1 MRPATHS
8 LTTKILLLLMPKF
21 YVFPTLLLLS
31 LMTAAQTL
39 HAQCAASALPTPIS
53 CFGAANGSIQLSVAN
68 GAAPYTWLGSVN
80 GVPQPPFT
88 ETNNSLVLS
97 NLLPGAYQ
105 FTVTDNA
112 GCTAVANALLTQ
124 PTALSL
130 STAITPALCFGG
142 STGFIDLT
150 ATGGTGTR
158 AYLWSNGSTTQ
169 DLSNLSAGTYC
180 VTVTDA
186 NGCTASTC
194 ATVPQ
199 SQPIL
204 TSTGVSNVACFGGST
219 GAINLNASG
228 GTGTFTFNWSHLPG
242 NNDPEDLS
250 SLSAGTYT
258 VTITDANGCTRTNST
273 TVTQPTA
280 IALSTSPIPV
290 KCHGGS
296 DGAIDLSVSGGTG
309 TYTYRWNDAHTTQDR
324 SKLSAGTYTVTVTDA
339 SKCTATA
346 SVVVGEPAQVL
357 IAPTVTDVA
366 CGGNIGAIT
375 FGTLPGYTF
384 VWSNG
389 SPTLDLSNLPVGTYT
404 VTLTS
409 PIGCTTTVS
418 TTLGMALSLVK
429 TDPAA
434 TCSPG
439 ATGSLDL
446 TVTKGSGGYTFQ
458 WSNNA
463 ATEDQSNLAP
473 GTYTV
478 TVTESA
484 GCTATASATIV
495 QPAALEIAA
504 FPLPNPCAGV
514 FSGKIKLDVTSG
526 HSAPYSVTW
535 ASGAFSKTQNDLPG
549 EPFTL
554 NAPTLGDYTITVTNA
569 LGCTATATA
578 TLAAGDLI
586 ELSVAVTD
594 VSCFGNND
602 GSIDL
607 TVTGGPSVCSY
618 AWSNGSTTQDLNNL
632 SPGTYTVTV
641 TDCNIG
647 CTATASAT
655 VGEPT
660 RLVAT
665 AAATPV
671 ACFGGTDG
679 SISLSVTGGT
689 QPYEYNWTHTV
700 NTQNAQNLAPGTY
713 TVTVTDASGCT
724 TTASATVTQPAAA
737 QILMLDS
744 ASPPSSC
751 AAADGTLTLSAPAGS
766 QPPYL
771 FAWSNGT
778 ASGTGSGLVLSGL
791 IAGPYTVT
799 LTDGQ
804 GCTSSAALAQNSQ
817 MAAIPASS
825 PTSTCTAEDG
835 AIQISMLGNFV
846 APFTYIWRRGAL
858 NGSGSAT
865 NPDFDINDLRQGD
878 YTVEVRDAA
887 GCFASVQVNVGQGTT
902 NLTAIATASTTTCG
916 QNNGVATASVSG
928 GMPVFGFQWSN
939 GWAFPTMANLPPG
952 TYTVTVTEGGSGCTA
967 TASAT
972 VGASASNISNMTA
985 TPVAATCNGFNGR
998 LTVNATGTV
1007 QAVVLN
1013 WSNGF
1018 DSGIF
1023 TAPSLPANLNN
1034 LLPGNYTVTLT
1045 DGSGCSATATAVL
1058 GIVGPPIEASATA
1071 TAPSTC
1077 TAADGSIEVNFT
1089 GGTAPLAY
1097 AWANGPQSGNGG
1109 GISGNSFTISGLSP
1123 GFHSITL
1130 TDAVGCQDFL
1140 WVEVSSPASFQLSA
1154 TGVAP
1159 TACTLGDGAIL
1170 VETTGGEAPYT
1181 YQWWRDGVPGQSGG
1195 SNAPSFSIPDLVA
1208 GHYYLTV
1215 KSGGCTA
1222 VEPLVVLPEPVMVMA
1237 NFTTTP
1243 ASCGNNNGTVDLTA
1257 TGGSTPFN
1265 YNWTHLP
1272 GTNDPEDLTNVAP
1285 GSYTVVITEGAGC
1298 TAAATVQVEGAPLL
1312 QAFLSTTSA
1321 STCTAADGS
1330 ISLFV
1335 SGGTA
1340 PFRFDWS
1347 HLPGNDDPEDLTG
1360 VAAGSYTVT
1369 VTDALNCT
1377 TVRTALVTSQV
1388 MQVFATATNGSCL
1401 GQPTGIITVDVTAA
1415 ASAVP
1420 PYSYTWIRSGG
1431 GTGNASNIAAEP
1443 FQITGLVNGSYT
1455 VTVTNG
1461 EGCTR
1466 ALNVF
1471 VAQGSNINISA
1482 TPTAVSCFGLNDGAI
1497 ELTVTGGVSPYE
1509 FNWTGTAGFA
1519 STQQN
1524 ISGLLAGSY
1533 RVTVTDFAGCTRVS
1547 NLIFVDQPGPITIVP
1562 TVKPVTCVGGNDG
1575 AISVTIS
1582 GGTPG
1587 QLVVWSG
1594 PNGYTGAGFSINNLM
1609 AGTYTALVVGAPGCS
1624 PTLAVEVT
1632 VSANAVP
1639 VITPK
1644 LSYINCNAVIMDVT
1658 IQSPNHVFTYL
1669 WNTGDVNSILT
1680 SPTVP
1685 GTYTV
1690 VVANVTCGTTASKT
1704 IELKP
1709 CGQIAGSVLHDLDE
1723 NCLDDNEPGLTS
1735 WIVKAEGT
1743 QTYFGT
1749 SQANGQYNIQV
1760 EPGHQYTVSVVP
1772 LNSLWVPCQLDNT
1785 VLVAQPF
1792 DSVPGG
1798 DFLFKKKQECPTLS
1812 VDLGSSNLR
1821 RCFSNNSYVIQYC
1834 NEGTAPATDAY
1845 IVVTLDSYLTPVS
1858 ASKPYTPIGN
1868 NSYRF
1873 NVGTVAVG
1881 QCGTILLF
1889 VKLDCNAPLGATH
1902 CSEAHIYPDTL
1913 CEPPNLQWSGAS
1925 LRVRSECQVDS
1936 VQFVMKNIGTADMTK
1951 AVEYI
1956 VIEDLVMMMKASVKL
1971 DAGDS
1976 SVVKVPA
1983 RGTTWRME
1991 LEQEPFHPGLSRPAS
2006 VVEGCNASA
2015 TFSTGMVNV
2024 FPPDDLD
2031 KFISIDCRPN
2041 TAAYDPN
2048 DKQAVPTGYGT
2059 AHYVEPNTRLEYTIR
2074 FQNTGNDTAFTVV
2087 LRDTLSAWLDPATVR
2102 PGASSHPYSWDL
2114 SGTGHLTF
2122 TFENILLPDTATNL
2136 EASQG
2141 FVQYTIWPKDSVP
2154 LESQVLNRAGIYFDF
2169 NPPIITNQTLHT
2181 LGRNFIVSSTWQPER
2196 PQYRVKVMPNPMGDE
2211 ARLTVLGLPEQFGDF
2226 RLQVFDLQ
2234 GNAVRDMASATPVF
2248 LLKKA
2253 ELPSGVYFFR
2263 VLAEGRLVGSG
2274 KVVVE

>member
-1 MRPATHS
+1 
-8 LTTKILLLLMPKF
+8 MPKF

-39 HAQCAASALPTPIS
+39 HAQCAASAVPTPIS
-53 CFGAANGSIQLSVAN
+53 CFGAANGSILLSVTN
-68 GAAPYTWLGSVN
+68 GTAPYTWLWSQN
-80 GVPQPPFT
+80 GTPQIPFAAPS
-88 ETNNSLVLS
+88 NSFTLS
-97 NLLPGAYQ
+97 NLPTGAYQ

-112 GCTAVANALLTQ
+112 GCTAIASTLLTQ

-130 STAITPALCFGG
+130 STAITPALCGNGG
-142 STGFIDLT
+142 VIDLSVS
-150 ATGGTGTR
+150 GGTPNYT
-158 AYLWSNGSTTQ
+158 YLWAGGQTTQ
-169 DLSNLSAGTYC
+169 DRTGLPAGTYC
-180 VTVTDA
+180 VTVSDA
-186 NGCTASTC
+186 NNCTASTC
-194 ATVPQ
+194 ATLTQPQ
-199 SQPIL
+199 SIL

-219 GAINLNASG
+219 GVIDLNVSG
-228 GTGTFTFNWSHLPG
+228 GTPTYTYIWSPG
-242 NNDPEDLS
+242 GQTTQDLS
-250 SLSAGTYT
+250 GLSAGTYT

-273 TVTQPTA
+273 TITQPTA
-280 IALSTSPIPV
+280 IVLNTSPIPV
-290 KCHGGS
+290 NCYGGS
-296 DGAIDLSVSGGTG
+296 DGAIDLSVSGGNVP
-309 TYTYRWNDAHTTQDR
+309 YTYRWNDAHTTQDR
-324 SKLSAGTYTVTVTDA
+324 SKLSGGLYTVTVTDA
-339 SKCTATA
+339 NNCTATTSA
-346 SVVVGEPAQVL
+346 LVQAPAQTVV
-357 IAPTVTDVA
+357 IVPAVTDVA
-366 CGGNIGAIT
+366 CGGNTGAIT

-389 SPTLDLSNLPVGTYT
+389 SPTLSQSNLPVGTYT
-404 VTLTS
+404 VTLS
-409 PIGCTTTVS
+409 NSNGCTTTIS
-418 TTLGMALSLVK
+418 TTLGMALSLAK

-446 TVTKGSGGYTFQ
+446 TVTKGSGGYTFA
-458 WSNNA
+458 WSNGPM
-463 ATEDQSNLAP
+463 TEDQNNLAP

-504 FPLPNPCAGV
+504 FPLPNPCAGI

-526 HSAPYSVTW
+526 HAAPYSVTW
-535 ASGAFSKTQNDLPG
+535 ASSAFSKTQTDLPG
-549 EPFTL
+549 EPLTL

-569 LGCTATATA
+569 LGCTATATV
-578 TLAAGDLI
+578 TLASGDLI
-586 ELSVAVTD
+586 ELSAVVTD
-594 VSCFGNND
+594 VFCFGSST

-618 AWSNGSTTQDLNNL
+618 LWSNGATTQDLNNL

-647 CTATASAT
+647 CSATASAT

-665 AAATPV
+665 ASATPA
-671 ACFGGTDG
+671 ACFGGNNGFITVN
-679 SISLSVTGGT
+679 VTGGT
-689 QPYEYNWTHTV
+689 PTYTYHWSHSV

-713 TVTVTDASGCT
+713 TVTVTDANGCT
-724 TTASATVTQPAAA
+724 ATASATVLQPSAA
-737 QILMLDS
+737 QTLTVAS
-744 ASPPSSC
+744 ALPTSTC
-751 AAADGTLTLSAPAGS
+751 AASDGSLTLAAPAGS
-766 QPPYL
+766 QPPYI
-771 FAWSNGT
+771 FAWSSGS
-778 ASGTGSGLVLSGL
+778 ASGNGSGLVLSGL
-791 IAGPYTVT
+791 AAGLYTIT

-804 GCTSSAALAQNSQ
+804 GCTSTVSAAQNSP
-817 MAAIPASS
+817 MTATATTTA
-825 PTSTCTAEDG
+825 TSICTASDG
-835 AIQISMLGNFV
+835 SIQVSVSGQSGTS
-846 APFTYIWRRGAL
+846 FTYTWRRGSL
-858 NGSGSAT
+858 SGNGTATSAV
-865 NPDFDINDLRQGD
+865 FDISNLPQGD
-878 YTVEVRDAA
+878 YTVEVRDDT
-887 GCFASVQVNVGQGTT
+887 GCFAAVQAHVGQGAT
-902 NLTAIATASTTTCG
+902 NLVALATANATSCG

-928 GMPVFGFQWSN
+928 GMPVFGFRWST
-939 GWAFPTMANLPPG
+939 GWAFPTMANLSPG

-972 VGASASNISNMTA
+972 VGASASNISNMTL
-985 TPVAATCNGFNGR
+985 TPIAANCNGFNGG
-998 LTVNATGTV
+998 LVVNATG
-1007 QAVVLN
+1007 AVVPVTLF
-1013 WSNGF
+1013 WRDLSGF
-1018 DSGIF
+1018 STGNQSGQTLPF
-1023 TAPSLPANLNN
+1023 TLNN
-1034 LLPGNYTVTLT
+1034 LIANETYVITLT
-1045 DGSGCSATATAVL
+1045 DAQGCTATASATVTT
-1058 GIVGPPIEASATA
+1058 VGPSIEASGTA
-1071 TAPSTC
+1071 TAPSSC
-1077 TAADGSIEVNFT
+1077 TAVDGSIEVNFT
-1089 GGTAPLAY
+1089 GGTAPFVY
-1097 AWANGPQSGNGG
+1097 AWANGSQSGNGS
-1109 GISGNSFTISGLSP
+1109 GISGNSFVINGLSP
-1123 GFHSITL
+1123 GFYSITL

-1140 WVEVSSPASFQLSA
+1140 WVEVSSPASFQFST

-1159 TACTLGDGAIL
+1159 TACALGDGAIL

-1181 YQWWRDGVPGQSGG
+1181 YQWWSNGVPGQSGS
-1195 SNAPSFSIPDLVA
+1195 SNAPLFSIPNLVA

-1243 ASCGNNNGTVDLTA
+1243 ASCGGNNGTVDLTA
-1257 TGGSTPFN
+1257 TGGSTPYT
-1265 YNWTHLP
+1265 YNWNHLS
-1272 GTNDPEDLTNVAP
+1272 GSNDPEDLSNLAP
-1285 GSYTVVITEGAGC
+1285 GTYVVTISEAAGC
-1298 TAAATVQVEGAPLL
+1298 TAAVTVMVEGAPQLNVFSSVT
-1312 QAFLSTTSA
+1312 QA
-1321 STCTAADGS
+1321 STCKAATGS
-1330 ISLFV
+1330 IKLTVTGGV
-1335 SGGTA
+1335 S
-1340 PFRFDWS
+1340 PFNFDWN
-1347 HLPGNDDPEDLTG
+1347 HLPGSNDPEDLTG

-1377 TVRTALVTSQV
+1377 ATRTVVVTSQI
-1388 MQVFATATNGSCL
+1388 MQVFASATNGSCL
-1401 GQPTGIITVDVTAA
+1401 GQPTGIITVDFTSS
-1415 ASAVP
+1415 ASAVG
-1420 PYSYTWIRSGG
+1420 PYSYTWVKSGG

-1471 VAQGSNINISA
+1471 LAQGSNINASA
-1482 TPTAVSCFGLNDGAI
+1482 TVTNATCTGGAGSI
-1497 ELTVTGGVSPYE
+1497 TLTVTGGVSPYTFLWRSE
-1509 FNWTGTAGFA
+1509 QTGALVSTAQSPTNLSPG
-1519 STQQN
+1519 T
-1524 ISGLLAGSY
+1524 Y
-1533 RVTVTDFAGCTRVS
+1533 RVTVTDTPGCTFVS
-1547 NLIFVDQPGPITIVP
+1547 NIITVGGPAIINIQTV
-1562 TVKPVTCVGGNDG
+1562 TVKAVKCFGGDDG
-1575 AISVTIS
+1575 SISVAVF
-1582 GGTPG
+1582 GGTPPYTV
-1587 QLVVWSG
+1587 QWSG
-1594 PNGYTGAGFSINNLM
+1594 PFGYTGTGN
-1609 AGTYTALVVGAPGCS
+1609 
-1624 PTLAVEVT
+1624 
-1632 VSANAVP
+1632 
-1639 VITPK
+1639 VITGLKGGLYTPTVTDAQGCTQIG
-1644 LSYINCNAVIMDVT
+1644 LPVNVQTPSVAVDVT
-1658 IQSPNHVFTYL
+1658 WEKGDPNTCSSNDGFILLTPFPIIEPLAYK
-1669 WNTGDVNSILT
+1669 WNTGQTGPALIQLPPGHYAVTVTHQTTGCEFVREFILEAWDNSNCAE
-1680 SPTVP
+1680 VY
-1685 GTYTV
+1685 G
-1690 VVANVTCGTTASKT
+1690 K
-1704 IELKP
+1704 
-1709 CGQIAGSVLHDLDE
+1709 VLFDLND
-1723 NCLDDNEPGLTS
+1723 NCTDDTEPGLKG
-1735 WIVKAEGT
+1735 WIVKAVG
-1743 QTYFGT
+1743 QKTYYGV
-1749 SQANGQYNIQV
+1749 SDAAGQYNITV
-1760 EPGHQYTVSVVP
+1760 TPGQAYTVSAVAP
-1772 LNSLWVPCQLDNT
+1772 NTLWEPCLPSNI
-1785 VLVAQPF
+1785 VAVSQAF
-1792 DSVPGG
+1792 DSLPGG
-1798 DFLFKKKQECPTLS
+1798 DFLFKKKAPIECPTLT

-1821 RCFSNNSYVIQYC
+1821 RCFSNNSYFIQYC

-1845 IVVTLDSYLTPVS
+1845 IVVTLDAWLTPVS

-1868 NSYRF
+1868 NRYRF
-1873 NVGTVAVG
+1873 DVGTVAVG
-1881 QCGTILLF
+1881 QCGTINLF

-1913 CEPPNLQWSGAS
+1913 CEPPSLQWSGAS
-1925 LRVRSECQVDS
+1925 LRVRSECEADS
-1936 VQFVMKNIGTADMTK
+1936 VRFVMKNIGTGNMTE

-1956 VIEDLVMMMKASVKL
+1956 VIEDLVMMMKAGVQL

-1991 LEQEPFHPGLSRPAS
+1991 LEQTAFHPGLSRPAS
-2006 VVEGCNASA
+2006 VVEGCNAST

-2031 KFISIDCRPN
+2031 KFISVDCREN

-2211 ARLTVLGLPEQFGDF
+2211 ARLEVLGLPDGFGDF
-2226 RLQVFDLQ
+2226 HLQVFDLQ
-2234 GNAVRDMASATPVF
+2234 GSAVRDIASATPVF

-2253 ELPSGVYFFR
+2253 ELPSGMYFFR